1 VRKIINSTYISLDG
15 PGKDIVQYGFGQ
27 LSHTML
33 EHGLLDELRDASL
46 ARFRLEDSRPLESGI
61 VGQEPR
67 ITDLIW
73 PLWHLLDLTP
83 AGRGDDPDFPAL
95 SYPSS
100 RGASA

>member
-1 VRKIINSTYISLDG
+1 VSG
-15 PGKDIVQYGFGQ
+15 PNQ
-27 LSHTML
+27 LPNESR
-33 EHGLLDELRDASL
+33 EYRAARDDLPA
-46 ARFRLEDSRPLESGI
+46 DP
-61 VGQEPR
+61 GQEPR

-73 PLWHLLDLTP
+73 PLWNLLDLTP